1 MIGTNQNTE
10 SRKGGMDSEE
20 LSEYSGRKILG
31 NDNQESAMGEDDE
44 VHEGGMESSAI
55 GEDDGE
61 QDTSQ
66 LSPT

>member
-1 MIGTNQNTE
+1 
-10 SRKGGMDSEE
+10 MDSEE

-44 VHEGGMESSAI
+44 VHEGGMESSAV